1 MTRTDWNIL
10 MLSIAAAVVVVIV
23 FAAVA
28 QAAPVHRQFGGSMA
42 TCIATPEIQAHPN
55 EWICVDDGKGG
66 GKSVRLGAPPIRI
79 QCPCDLHVRQQ
90 DGVITLSGAGTL
102 TVGPKTTDYSGGHW
116 ESDAPVSF
124 DNHAPEPKPERD
136 R

>member
-10 MLSIAAAVVVVIV
+10 MLSLAACVVAVMV
-23 FAAVA
+23 FAVVA
-28 QAAPVHRQFGGSMA
+28 QAAPVPKPAAVDPMVCVSPRA
-42 TCIATPEIQAHPN
+42 AALQAHMTPCI
-55 EWICVDDGKGG
+55 ET
-66 GKSVRLGAPPIRI
+66 IRI

-124 DNHAPEPKPERD
+124 DNHAPEPKLERE

>member
-1 MTRTDWNIL
+1 MTNFLRAFSLVWL
-10 MLSIAAAVVVVIV
+10 VGVSVS
-23 FAAVA
+23 
-28 QAAPVHRQFGGSMA
+28 AAPVHRSFGVSMA
-42 TCIATPEIQAHPN
+42 SCVATPEIQAHPN
-55 EWICVDDGKGG
+55 EWICMDDGMGG

-124 DNHAPEPKPERD
+124 DNHAPEPKTERD

>member
-1 MTRTDWNIL
+1 MAHSKPRIMTRTEWNI
-10 MLSIAAAVVVVIV
+10 IALALAVSLV
-23 FAAVA
+23 FGLAMQAH
-28 QAAPVHRQFGGSMA
+28 AAPKPRFDPFGPPYAVG
-42 TCIATPEIQAHPN
+42 TPLP
-55 EWICVDDGKGG
+55 
-66 GKSVRLGAPPIRI
+66 SPPIRI

-102 TVGPKTTDYSGGHW
+102 TVGPKTTDYTGGHW

-124 DNHAPEPKPERD
+124 DNHAPEPKKDND